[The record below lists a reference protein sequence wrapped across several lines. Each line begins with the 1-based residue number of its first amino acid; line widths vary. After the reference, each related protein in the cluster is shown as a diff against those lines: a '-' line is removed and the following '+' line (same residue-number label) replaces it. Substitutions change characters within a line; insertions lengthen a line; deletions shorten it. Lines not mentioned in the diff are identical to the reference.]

1 MSKKK
6 VQKKK
11 NGTVAFIIALI
22 CLVNPSIHV
31 IDIFPDFI
39 AHLIIAGSLGF
50 AAKRAPYFEEA
61 RAAFMKLTLL
71 TAAKLPGFV
80 IIAQARAQV
89 SNDNDIYSLFAFSFA
104 VIEAVLIY
112 QAVNNLFLGLFYLG
126 ERGDADA
133 LIKPF
138 RTSGKR
144 GKYASVEGLRL
155 LTLAFTIFKCAAY
168 SLPEL
173 LLLTRGVNAGDYA
186 QTFNIAVLYPY
197 TIIFTVIATPC
208 FGIFWAIRCAK
219 YRRAIIDEDKF
230 VTAIEAMFDEKGLA
244 ALEKKLWLGKMR
256 AELTLATVASFF
268 TFDIIFSDFK
278 DINLLPH
285 TIFAIIMTVSAA
297 KIAKHTGKWRG
308 AIIISGAVYCVTSL
322 AAYVSSVIFL
332 SKYSYESLV
341 TSSSARANYQPT
353 VILSWI
359 EFGAFVVFLAMIT
372 LMLIRFTRLH
382 TGLLPESDRYMRP
395 DIEYHGAMKR
405 RTLIWAVIGALA
417 GLAKAVQVHLKSS
430 VNMIYIGIDDG
441 LGGNK
446 IEPVAEQILP
456 WFGIVVVATT
466 ILFIAASLHYFGML
480 KSDTEIKYG
489 SD

>member
-1 MSKKK
+1 MSTKKI
-6 VQKKK
+6 QNKK
-11 NGTVAFIIALI
+11 NGTAAFVIALI

-39 AHLIIAGSLGF
+39 AHLIIAGSLSF

-61 RAAFMKLTLL
+61 RAAFMKLALL

-112 QAVNNLFLGLFYLG
+112 TAINNLFLGLFYLG
-126 ERGDADA
+126 ERGDSEA
-133 LIKPF
+133 LIRPF
-138 RTSGKR
+138 RLSGNGR
-144 GKYASVEGLRL
+144 KYGSVEGLRF
-155 LTLAFTIFKCAAY
+155 LTLTFTIFKCVAY

-173 LLLTRGVNAGDYA
+173 LLLTRGVNTGDYA
-186 QTFNIAVLYPY
+186 YTFNLATLYPY
-197 TIIFTVIATPC
+197 AIIFTVIATPC

-219 YRRAIIDEDKF
+219 YRRAILDEGKF
-230 VTAIEAMFDEKGLA
+230 EIAVESLFDEKSLA

-256 AELTLATVASFF
+256 TELTLATVASFF

-285 TIFAIIMTVSAA
+285 TVFAVILTVAAA
-297 KIAKHTGKWRG
+297 KIAKYTGKWQK
-308 AIIISGAVYCVTSL
+308 AIIATGAVYCVASL
-322 AAYVSSVIFL
+322 AAYISSVIFL
-332 SKYSYESLV
+332 SKYSYENLV

-359 EFGAFVVFLAMIT
+359 EFGALAIFLVVIA

-382 TGLLPESDRYMRP
+382 TGLSPDSDRYMRP
-395 DIEYHGAMKR
+395 DMEYHGGMKK
-405 RTLIWAVIGALA
+405 RTIVWAGLGALA
-417 GLAKAVQVHLKSS
+417 GLAKAVQVQLKST
-430 VNMIYIGIDDG
+430 VNMIYIGVDDG

-466 ILFIAASLHYFGML
+466 ILFIAASLHYFGMI

>member
-1 MSKKK
+1 MSTKN

-11 NGTVAFIIALI
+11 NGTVAFVIALI

-39 AHLIIAGSLGF
+39 SYLIIAGSLGF

-61 RAAFMKLTLL
+61 RSAFLKLAFL

-104 VIEAVLIY
+104 IIEAVLIY
-112 QAVNNLFLGLFYLG
+112 TAINNLFLGLFYLG
-126 ERGDADA
+126 ERGDSDA

-138 RTSGKR
+138 RLSEKR
-144 GKYASVEGLRL
+144 KKYASVEGLRL

-168 SLPEL
+168 SLPEF
-173 LLLTRGVNAGDYA
+173 LLLTRGVSSGDYA
-186 QTFNIAVLYPY
+186 QTFNLASLYPY
-197 TIIFTVIATPC
+197 AIIFTVVATPC
-208 FGIFWAIRCAK
+208 FGIFWATRCAK

-230 VTAIEAMFDEKGLA
+230 EYAIESLFDEKGRVS
-244 ALEKKLWLGKMR
+244 LEKKLWLGKMR
-256 AELTLATVASFF
+256 GELTLATIASFF

-285 TIFAIIMTVSAA
+285 TVFAVIITVAAA
-297 KIAKHTGKWRG
+297 KIAKHTGKWRM
-308 AIIISGAVYCVTSL
+308 AIIASGAVYCITSL
-322 AAYVSSVIFL
+322 VAYVSSVIFL
-332 SKYSYESLV
+332 SKYSYENLV

-359 EFGAFVVFLAMIT
+359 EFGALAIFLAFFA

-382 TGLLPESDRYMRP
+382 TGLSPESERYMRP
-395 DIEYHGAMKR
+395 DMEYHNGMKK
-405 RTLIWAVIGALA
+405 RTLIWAGIGVLA
-417 GLAKAVQVHLKSS
+417 GLAKALQVQLKST
-430 VNMIYIGIDDG
+430 VNMIYIGVDDG

-466 ILFIAASLHYFGML
+466 VIFIAASLHYFGML